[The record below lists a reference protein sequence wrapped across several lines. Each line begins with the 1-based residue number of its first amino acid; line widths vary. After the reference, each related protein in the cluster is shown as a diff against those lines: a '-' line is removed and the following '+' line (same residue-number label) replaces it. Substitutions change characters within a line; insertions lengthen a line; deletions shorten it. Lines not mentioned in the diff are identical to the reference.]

1 MKYVYS
7 EAKGYYNANKAF
19 SRQTTESVAFSILE
33 CILLHPG
40 ITQKYCNCRTAPAYG
55 CYSGYRSTI
64 YARLVKDGALKL
76 GKGNRGYYITQ
87 YGKDIMKE
95 AFSKTIDSI

>member
-7 EAKGYYNANKAF
+7 EDKGYYNANKAF
-19 SRQTTESVAFSILE
+19 SRQDTTSVAFSILE
-33 CILLHPG
+33 CILYHPG
-40 ITQKYCNCRTAPAYG
+40 ITQKACNCYTAPAYA

-95 AFSKTIDSI
+95 AISRTIDEI

>member
-7 EAKGYYNANKAF
+7 KDKGYYNAHRAF
-19 SRQTTESVAFSILE
+19 SRLTTSSVAFKILE
-33 CILLHPG
+33 CILYKPG
-40 ITQKYCNCRTAPAYG
+40 ITQKTCNCYTAPAYG
-55 CYSGYRSTI
+55 CYSGYHSTL

-95 AFSKTIDSI
+95 AFSRSIDRM

>member
-7 EAKGYYNANKAF
+7 ADKGYYNAHKAF
-19 SRQTTESVAFSILE
+19 SRQTTKSVAYSLLE
-33 CILLHPG
+33 CILYHPG
-40 ITQKYCNCRTAPAYG
+40 ITQKRCNCYTAPAYG
-55 CYSGYRSTI
+55 CYSGYRSYI

-95 AFSKTIDSI
+95 AFSRSIDRM

>member
-19 SRQTTESVAFSILE
+19 SRQTTVSVAFSILE
-33 CILLHPG
+33 CILYHPG
-40 ITQKYCNCRTAPAYG
+40 ITQRACNCYTAPAYA

-95 AFSKTIDSI
+95 AISRTIDSI

>member
-7 EAKGYYNANKAF
+7 EDKGYYNANKAF
-19 SRQTTESVAFSILE
+19 SRQDTTSVAFSILE
-33 CILLHPG
+33 CILYHPG
-40 ITQKYCNCRTAPAYG
+40 ITQRACNCYTAPAYA

-95 AFSKTIDSI
+95 AISRTIDEI